1 MIIIKWEEESKMLD
15 GNNLFKYLL
24 LILNKGWKKIKG
36 GIKVSSVFCL
46 IFGESKNWFE
56 KLNELKNKIKEE
68 IIIFDEN
75 KDILS

>member
-1 MIIIKWEEESKMLD
+1 MIIKWEEESKILD